1 MKKKILGILS
11 LGRTDYS
18 YYKPLLQEIKRSSGL
33 DYYLITVG
41 MHLSPEFGQSY
52 REISAD
58 GFTIHEKIECT
69 LSSNTA
75 EGSAK
80 TTALMTMG
88 LASTLSKGILDMLI
102 VFGDRFETLGA
113 VVAALPYDLPVA
125 HIWGG
130 DVTEGAFD
138 EQTRHAITKLSHLH
152 FPSNALSAR
161 RILQMGEEPWRVCNV
176 GSTAVDMM
184 LSQKLYTKEALC
196 ARYGFDPKK
205 RIFLVTYHPVTLEA
219 ANTEYHITNL
229 IQALKALDANILIT
243 YPNSDP
249 GSRTIIEHLNRFT
262 QEKKLVRFEKKLGI
276 KGYYSAMK
284 HADAMIGN
292 SSSGIL
298 ESSTYRLPVVNIGNR
313 QKNRLAGINVI
324 HAQYEADDILKKV
337 TRAVSPAFKKIVR
350 RCKSPYGNGKASEKI
365 VRILEKT
372 MKERSTQ
379 ELVTKKFKLL

>member
-152 FPSNALSAR
+152 
-161 RILQMGEEPWRVCNV
+161 
-176 GSTAVDMM
+176 
-184 LSQKLYTKEALC
+184 
-196 ARYGFDPKK
+196 
-205 RIFLVTYHPVTLEA
+205 
-219 ANTEYHITNL
+219 
-229 IQALKALDANILIT
+229 
-243 YPNSDP
+243 
-249 GSRTIIEHLNRFT
+249 
-262 QEKKLVRFEKKLGI
+262 
-276 KGYYSAMK
+276 
-284 HADAMIGN
+284 
-292 SSSGIL
+292 
-298 ESSTYRLPVVNIGNR
+298 
-313 QKNRLAGINVI
+313 
-324 HAQYEADDILKKV
+324 
-337 TRAVSPAFKKIVR
+337 
-350 RCKSPYGNGKASEKI
+350 
-365 VRILEKT
+365 
-372 MKERSTQ
+372 
-379 ELVTKKFKLL
+379 